1 MADVRAKVAIGIPSR
16 GLIHS
21 RTIQS
26 LISNAEGKTVVWL
39 FAHGLAIPDCFN
51 KLADEFLATN
61 ATHLWIV
68 EEDMALP
75 DNILEKMLQEK
86 DPIVT
91 VDYPVVRTYPTIS
104 KNGKYTLGGTGCIL
118 IKRKVFETI
127 GNPYFRSIARD
138 ASTLQPIEGT
148 VWGGQ
153 DMDFYIKAQDAGF
166 KVTVMKSKV
175 GQYYVD
181 AMGVPQTNDG
191 FHKITAHY
199 L

>member
-1 MADVRAKVAIGIPSR
+1 MTDVRAKVAIGIPSR

-21 RTIQS
+21 RTIES
-26 LISNAEGKTVVWL
+26 VIKNAEDKTVVWL
-39 FAHGLAIPDCFN
+39 FSHGLAIPDCFN
-51 KLADEFLATN
+51 KLVDDFLKTN

-68 EEDMALP
+68 EEDMAIP
-75 DNILEKMLQEK
+75 DNLLEKMLAEK

-91 VDYPVVRTYPTIS
+91 VDYPVVRSYPTIS

-127 GNPYFRSIARD
+127 GKPYFESIARD
-138 ASTLQPIEGT
+138 ASTLEPIEGS

-153 DMDFYIKAQDAGF
+153 DMDFYIKAQDKGF
-166 KVTVMKSKV
+166 SVTVLKSKV

-181 AMGVPQTNDG
+181 EMGVPQTNDG